1 MKLKYIPVLI
11 VTVFLFSCT
20 SCNESKPSNDKE
32 STIDQDNN
40 TQFDDDPTDPDVD
53 IADAD
58 LKDDNKLDEIPDID
72 EDTYCPPLKE
82 AGFPYS
88 RIDGS
93 IHFCR
98 KCDTSTELDPDCV
111 SNLWKEPNEVLCK
124 EHPDLD
130 CCGYPCVMENLTP
143 IYYGDEGAIY
153 LDKCDI
159 ELDPTNPIGWQTGMK
174 TFKHYNLSEGK
185 IGMVMDHALS
195 ATFSEEAKPADMKA
209 IEFDL
214 DTRMYKVARMSSS
227 NDIMAYNKGS
237 MFNGV
242 SLKGIDKNSAYKYL
256 IYSDSSGKM
265 SVAMNEPVRF
275 ITGNPVINDKWVF
288 INVEIKDG
296 DPDRMMY
303 AKIGV
308 WKWTVIG
315 EGDTGGDPNLVGD
328 KLAFYDQG
336 FKGYVCDLS
345 KSPKSR
351 DDCIKLNRE
360 GERIATPI
368 IDKEN
373 ENLIYYENIDTSK
386 SHKIG
391 KVDISKTP
399 FKYEEIDIPGLSAGT
414 KTLPVIQ
421 VKGDTILL
429 TNVFNPVND
438 EAGDPQGDG
447 KVCYY
452 RISKKKSYC
461 ALPVEHND
469 GIMAYRMSYP
479 EIEGHWLVWQDD
491 TQPAMKLR
499 DMECYCDHHPEL
511 CPFDDYTPQPD
522 NPKDPKTGKRLTD

>member
-1 MKLKYIPVLI
+1 
-11 VTVFLFSCT
+11 
-20 SCNESKPSNDKE
+20 
-32 STIDQDNN
+32 
-40 TQFDDDPTDPDVD
+40 
-53 IADAD
+53 
-58 LKDDNKLDEIPDID
+58 
-72 EDTYCPPLKE
+72 
-82 AGFPYS
+82 
-88 RIDGS
+88 
-93 IHFCR
+93 
-98 KCDTSTELDPDCV
+98 
-111 SNLWKEPNEVLCK
+111 
-124 EHPDLD
+124 
-130 CCGYPCVMENLTP
+130 
-143 IYYGDEGAIY
+143 
-153 LDKCDI
+153 
-159 ELDPTNPIGWQTGMK
+159 MK

-195 ATFSEEAKPADMKA
+195 ATFSEDAKPADMKA

-214 DTRMYKVARMSSS
+214 DTRKYKVARMSSS

-275 ITGNPVINDKWVF
+275 ITGNPVINEKWVF
-288 INVEIKDG
+288 MNAQIKAG

-328 KLAFYDQG
+328 KLAFYDQS

-368 IDKEN
+368 IDREN

-386 SHKIG
+386 SNKIG

-479 EIEGHWLVWQDD
+479 EFEGHWLVWQDD

-499 DMECYCDHHPEL
+499 DMECYCDYHPEL

-522 NPKDPKTGKRLTD
+522 NPKDPKTGKRPGDEPKK

>member
-1 MKLKYIPVLI
+1 M
-11 VTVFLFSCT
+11 
-20 SCNESKPSNDKE
+20 
-32 STIDQDNN
+32 DQDNN

-98 KCDTSTELDPDCV
+98 KCDTPTELDPDCV

-130 CCGYPCVMENLTP
+130 CCGYPCVMEDLIP
-143 IYYGDEGAIY
+143 LYYDKVIENHPTIF

-159 ELDPTNPIGWQTGMK
+159 MLNADNPTGWQTGIAS
-174 TFKHYNLSEGK
+174 FKHYNLSEGK

-237 MFNGV
+237 IFNGV

-256 IYSDSSGKM
+256 IYSDSSGKI
-265 SVAMNEPVRF
+265 SVAYNKSIRF
-275 ITGNPVINDKWVF
+275 IYENPVINEKWVF
-288 INVEIKDG
+288 MNVEIENG
-296 DPDRMMY
+296 DPYRMMY
-303 AKIGV
+303 AKIGE

-315 EGDTGGDPNLVGD
+315 EGDTGGKPNFVGD
-328 KLAFYDQG
+328 KLAFYDQS

-345 KSPKSR
+345 KNPKSR

-368 IDKEN
+368 IDTEN

-386 SHKIG
+386 SNKIG

-399 FKYEEIDIPGLSAGT
+399 FKYEEIDIPGLSAKT
-414 KTLPVIQ
+414 KTLPVQQ
-421 VKGDTILL
+421 VKGDFILL
-429 TNVFNPVND
+429 TNIFNPAEGED
-438 EAGDPQGDG
+438 GDPNGDAR
-447 KVCYY
+447 VCYY

-461 ALPVEHND
+461 ALAVEHND
-469 GIMAYRMSYP
+469 GIMAYKMAFP
-479 EIEGHWLVWQDD
+479 EFEGHWLVWQDRQ
-491 TQPAMKLR
+491 QPAMKLR
-499 DMECYCDHHPEL
+499 DMECYCDYHPEL
-511 CPFDDYTPQPD
+511 CPFDDYTPQPE
-522 NPKDPKTGKRLTD
+522 NPKDPKTGERLKE

>member
-1 MKLKYIPVLI
+1 MKVAILI
-11 VTVFLFSCT
+11 FTLFLFSCT
-20 SCNESKPSNDKE
+20 SCNGNNPKSDHDS
-32 STIDQDNN
+32 QDSLDYDN
-40 TQFDDDPTDPDVD
+40 T
-53 IADAD
+53 DAD
-58 LKDDNKLDEIPDID
+58 LSDDLSDEALAESEDTESEIPDID

-98 KCDTSTELDPDCV
+98 KCDTPTELDPDCV

-185 IGMVMDHALS
+185 IGMALGNVL
-195 ATFSEEAKPADMKA
+195 PYADGYKTA
-209 IEFDL
+209 IFDISS
-214 DTRMYKVARMSSS
+214 RKYEMIGFNSS
-227 NDIMAYNKGS
+227 NNNISYSKGNI
-237 MFNGV
+237 FFGV
-242 SLKGIDKNSAYKYL
+242 NSDHVNNFISAYDYIVYKDSTGKYKAV
-256 IYSDSSGKM
+256 YN
-265 SVAMNEPVRF
+265 APVSF
-275 ITGNPVINDKWVF
+275 VSGNPIINDKWVF
-288 INVEIKDG
+288 MNAQIKAG

-499 DMECYCDHHPEL
+499 DMECYCDYHPEL
-511 CPFDDYTPQPD
+511 CPFDDYTPQPE
-522 NPKDPKTGKRLTD
+522 NPKDPKTGKRLKE